1 MGFRLLVVSP
11 SLVIEASQ
19 EHGSPVGGLQVH
31 ARSGAARAGL
41 VVELFG
47 AVRQPQS
54 AEGSALLRRDK
65 PGPVRIG
72 GPVEQGAAACCE
84 VEHGSD
90 QSGARVDA
98 LLFALEHCILMGF
111 YPAVLAVVGD

>member
-84 VEHGSD
+84 VEHG
-90 QSGARVDA
+90 GVEAHEDA
-98 LLFALEHCILMGF
+98 VFELSLIHISEPTRP
-111 YPAVLAVVGD
+111 Y

>member
-1 MGFRLLVVSP
+1 MTSDGETP
-11 SLVIEASQ
+11 S
-19 EHGSPVGGLQVH
+19 GGLAVAGH
-31 ARSGAARAGL
+31 RSESGAWLARRRLAGARPQRCCPRAGL

-84 VEHGSD
+84 VEHG
-90 QSGARVDA
+90 GVEAHEDA
-98 LLFALEHCILMGF
+98 VFELSLIHISEPTRP
-111 YPAVLAVVGD
+111 Y